1 MDVPVVVLNVAV
13 VSVGVA
19 TDAVVVPPGPW
30 SVDVVSVFWA
40 CTSSVPVRA
49 TADVPAALGATVPSC
64 CAAVVVPVDGE
75 AGSPVPLVPVAS
87 RSVAFPFVV
96 VSAGCSAFLQLPN
109 ARQQMNN
116 VATKTMR

>member
-1 MDVPVVVLNVAV
+1 MPVVVLNVAV

-19 TDAVVVPPGPW
+19 TEAVVVPPGPW

-49 TADVPAALGATVPSC
+49 TVPFAALGATVPSC

-96 VSAGCSAFLQLPN
+96 VSAGCSTFLQLPN